1 MAAVTQIAPSID
13 PKVTGNIRM
22 QFYSVTVVTTGDT
35 LTVPGMSQIYFVG
48 CTNPAGITNISFSGN
63 TVTFTG
69 TATAAAVV
77 VMGN

>member
-35 LTVPGMSQIYFVG
+35 LTVPGMAQIYFVG

-63 TVTFTG
+63 VVTFTG